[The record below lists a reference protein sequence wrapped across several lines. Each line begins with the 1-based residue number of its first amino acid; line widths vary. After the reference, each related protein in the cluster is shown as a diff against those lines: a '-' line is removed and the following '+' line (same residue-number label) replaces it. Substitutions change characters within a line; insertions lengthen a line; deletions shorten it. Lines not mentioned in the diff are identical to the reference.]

1 MIKENEIERGEE
13 GMGVKEE
20 NENEKKE
27 RKKKDK
33 KKKTAPTPKQKFTSF
48 CHNLRIYFNVL

>member
-1 MIKENEIERGEE
+1 
-13 GMGVKEE
+13 MGVKEE
-20 NENEKKE
+20 NDIEKKE

-48 CHNLRIYFNVL
+48 CHNLRIYFKVL